1 MKTILRIMAA
11 GATEKTI
18 VRNMEIVP
26 EKKDFLLIHEPFYH
40 TAPKETLSFHDY
52 DYCKHEVTDRTW
64 HMYED
69 HIEADILLSK
79 CNRQDKCVFD
89 EIKNEDV

>member
-1 MKTILRIMAA
+1 MIIV
-11 GATEKTI
+11 EKTI

>member
-1 MKTILRIMAA
+1 MKTILRVTTANS
-11 GATEKTI
+11 TQKTI

-26 EKKDFLLIHEPFYH
+26 EKTDFLLIHEPFYR
-40 TAPKETLSFHDY
+40 TTPKEAGLFHDY

-64 HMYED
+64 HLYED

-79 CNRQDKCVFD
+79 CNRKDICIFD
-89 EIKNEDV
+89 HIKNEDV